1 MRLPGLR
8 VGLVSVLV
16 ACGALAAATAQ
27 EESKSYLPPK
37 SYQGK
42 AETSPL
48 PFLQSQPARP
58 ARPARHAS
66 VRHRRV
72 RTAAVYHPHRKR
84 VRVAYHRHYRRYAYY
99 RPYGFPFFFFNLF

>member
-27 EESKSYLPPK
+27 EEGKSYLPPK
-37 SYQGK
+37 SLQGK

-48 PFLQSQPARP
+48 PFLQSQS

-84 VRVAYHRHYRRYAYY
+84 ARVAYHRHYRRYAYY
-99 RPYGFPFFFFNLF
+99 RSYGFPFFFFNLF